1 MQRSAM
7 AIHVR
12 NLNKQYGTMRALN
25 DFSLDVPMEGVCG
38 LLGPNG
44 AGKTSAV
51 RILSTLLSLHAVRIL
66 FGNPIWSS
74 NQWMNDYAIWL
85 ALAWPLLL
93 SAILIPLSARLYHR
107 LGQ

>member
-25 DFSLDVPMEGVCG
+25 DFSIDVPMGGVCG

-44 AGKTSAV
+44 AGKTTAV
-51 RILSTLLSLHAVRIL
+51 CILSTLLSLHAVRIL
-66 FGNPIWSS
+66 FDNPIWSS
-74 NQWMNDYAIWL
+74 NQWINDYAIWL

-93 SAILIPLSARLYHR
+93 SAILIPLSARLYRR